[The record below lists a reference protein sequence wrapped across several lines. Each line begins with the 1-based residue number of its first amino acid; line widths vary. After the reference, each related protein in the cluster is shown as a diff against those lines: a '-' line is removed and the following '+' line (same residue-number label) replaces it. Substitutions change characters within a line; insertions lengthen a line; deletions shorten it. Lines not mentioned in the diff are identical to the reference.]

1 MKIKTQPREVF
12 AEYQAG
18 VAYKTAIGLYEN
30 VERNE
35 NFFVGNQWEGV
46 NAPDLPKPTLN
57 MLKRVVSYFTA
68 MIVSD
73 DVRVSLTPYGGGEEQ
88 TLCDRMAREIEQVIE
103 ECGVKRKHRD
113 ALRNAAVDGD
123 GCFYLWFDPEK
134 ETGQRAKGGIEVE
147 LIENTSLHYG
157 NPHDPQV
164 QRQPYLILSV
174 RRLVEEVRDEAR
186 AAGLDEEAVR
196 ALRADSAQHQGE
208 KGGGGELMT
217 VLIKLWRQDGR
228 VWALKCTEKQMLK
241 EPWCTDYRLYPVAV
255 MPWDRVRSCC
265 HGQSALNGL
274 IPNQIAVNKLF
285 AMAIRS
291 VEMSAFPKVIYD
303 ATRIRRWSNR
313 VGEAIAVAGNP
324 NETVASGLRGSDMS
338 AQVMETIDRAVSMTR
353 DFLGASD
360 AALGNV
366 QPDNTSA
373 IIAVQQAA
381 AMPLEL
387 QKLAFYQFIED
398 YVRIMADM
406 MSADYGVRT
415 VWDEETGRPVEF
427 DFSSFDS
434 ARCRMRVDVGASAYW
449 SELMQVQTLD
459 NLVAKGIL
467 LDGVEY
473 LRSIPDQYL
482 KNKKQLLEALEA
494 QRARTDAARAE
505 ESFPPDAAA
514 LEKGDRA

>member
-1 MKIKTQPREVF
+1 MNSAAEPRQVY
-12 AEYQAG
+12 AQYQAG

-57 MLKRVVSYFTA
+57 MLKRVVSYFMA

-73 DVRVSLTPYGGGEEQ
+73 DVKVSLAPYGGGEEAKA
-88 TLCDRMAREIEQVIE
+88 LCACMAAEIEQVME
-103 ECGVKRKHRD
+103 EACVRKKHRD

-147 LIENTSLHYG
+147 VLQNINLHYG
-157 NPHDPQV
+157 NPHDPDV

-174 RRLVEEVRDEAR
+174 RRLVDEVREQAR
-186 AAGLDEEAVR
+186 KAGLTEEAVQ
-196 ALRADSAQHQGE
+196 ALRADGDQNQGE
-208 KGGGGELMT
+208 KGDGGELMT
-217 VLIKLWRQDGR
+217 VLVKLWKQDGR
-228 VWALKCTEKQMLK
+228 VWALECTEKQMLRA
-241 EPWCTDYRLYPVAV
+241 PWCTDYRLYPVAV

-265 HGQSALNGL
+265 HGQSALTGL

-291 VEMSAFPKVIYD
+291 VEMNAFPKVVYD
-303 ATRIRRWSNR
+303 ATKIRRWTNR

-324 NETVASGLRGSDMS
+324 NETIVSGLRGSDMS

-387 QKLAFYQFIED
+387 QRLAFYQFIED

-406 MSADYGVRT
+406 MGADYGVRT
-415 VWDEETGRPVEF
+415 VWEEETGRAQEF
-427 DFSSFDS
+427 DFSAFDS
-434 ARCRMRVDVGASAYW
+434 TRVRLTVEVGASAYW

-473 LRSIPDQYL
+473 LKNIPDRYL
-482 KNKKQLLEALEA
+482 KNKKELLEALEA
-494 QRARTDAARAE
+494 QQAAQSEWQEGAQ
-505 ESFPPDAAA
+505 A
-514 LEKGDRA
+514 